1 MKRDWSSRT
10 AILLVGLILV
20 VINVIGLNIFGRLD
34 LTDDKVYSLS
44 DASIEIVENL
54 DDPVTLTAFFTE
66 GLPAPLSSN
75 RRFLKDK
82 LDDYRAYGGQN
93 IQYKFVDPGD
103 DAELREEANRYR
115 IPEQQ
120 IQVIESDAVQF
131 KNVYMGLAIQY
142 ETEREVIPVISDI
155 STLEYDIT
163 GAIRRLTIES
173 LPSLGFL
180 TGHGEPMPQQAM
192 QTLYQQLSQNYDIKS
207 VTIDSLGTMSES
219 PDALVILAPADT
231 IPEPH
236 LRAIDQ
242 YLMAGGRLAVML
254 NRVNANLQMG
264 QATMQSVGLEP
275 LLSTYGA
282 TITPDLI
289 MDNQSS
295 AVTVQR
301 QQGFFT
307 INQQIEYPFF
317 PIASNFSTDNLMV
330 NRLNNMVF
338 YFVSSVDSSGVPA
351 SVSFEPLVRSSSN
364 SQTQEGFF
372 MIQPGMPN
380 QEQFSG
386 GPYTIAAALS
396 GSFPSAYNAGT
407 ASTDTRLLVVG
418 DGDFLNES
426 LVGTIPGNIE
436 FGLNMADWLVQDDA
450 LLAIRAKKIAPRV
463 LGETAEGMRP
473 LIKYGNML
481 LPALLVIMFGIFRW
495 RQRKNRQIILSG
507 S

>member
-10 AILLVGLILV
+10 AILLIGLILV
-20 VINVIGLNIFGRLD
+20 VLNVIGLNVFGRLD

-44 DASIEIVENL
+44 DASIDIVENL
-54 DDPVTLTAFFTE
+54 DDPVTITAFFTE

-103 DAELREEANRYR
+103 DEALREEANRYR

-142 ETEREVIPVISDI
+142 ETEREVIPVINDI

-180 TGHGEPMPQQAM
+180 SGHGEPPPQQAL
-192 QTLYQQLSQNYDIKS
+192 QTLYRELSQNYDIKT
-207 VTIDSLGTMSES
+207 VTIDSAGAMSES
-219 PDALVILAPADT
+219 PDALVILAPTDT

-236 LRAIDQ
+236 LRAVDQ
-242 YLMAGGRLAVML
+242 YLMGGGRLAVML

-275 LLSTYGA
+275 LLASYGA
-282 TITPDLI
+282 AITPDLI

-295 AVTVQR
+295 AVTVQQ

-307 INQQIEYPFF
+307 INRQIEYPFF
-317 PIASNFSTDNLMV
+317 PIASNFNTNNLMV
-330 NRLNNMVF
+330 NRLSNMVF
-338 YFVSSVDSSGVPA
+338 YFASSIDSSGVPE
-351 SVSFEPLVRSSSN
+351 SVNFESLIRSSSN

-380 QEQFSG
+380 QDQFSG
-386 GPYTIAAALS
+386 GPYTIAASLS
-396 GSFPSAYNAGT
+396 GSFPSAYSQAT
-407 ASTDTRLLVVG
+407 STDTRLLVVG

-426 LVGTIPGNIE
+426 LVGPIPGNIE

-450 LLAIRAKKIAPRV
+450 LLAIRAKKIAPRT
-463 LGETAEGMRP
+463 LGETSEGMRP
-473 LIKYGNML
+473 LIKYTNML
-481 LPALLVIMFGIFRW
+481 LPALLVILFGLFRW
-495 RQRKNRQIILSG
+495 RQRKSRQIILSG